1 MPLGAASLNRIA
13 RAILVAILVGVLG
26 ALGAT
31 APVLASAR
39 VPKVVVIVG
48 PVGSMTA
55 GFRAQG
61 EAAAKAAEAGG
72 AQVVRVYSPNA
83 TWPIVQR
90 ATEGASIVVYL
101 GHGNGWPS
109 PYRDTLYPPAQN
121 GFGLNPV
128 AGADDTAH
136 QYFGEAFIERLR
148 LAPNAVV
155 LLHHLCYASG
165 NSEPGLSEGTLADS
179 ILRVDNFASGFLR
192 AGARAVVA
200 EGHLGPAYY
209 VRALLTS
216 RLAIE
221 QIWQRSPTAHGNEL
235 SAASVRSPGYTERL
249 DPDRPDGGYFRSLVS
264 AGLTAEAVRAGAA
277 GSAGAIFVGPGQP
290 SLADLGL
297 TFGTPS
303 LRSMP
308 VAGSLSRLTLPISKA
323 GLAGLPKATEVG
335 VRWDPLL
342 LDPAPTASADP
353 GASPGA
359 SPTPSPGVSP
369 TPSPTADPS
378 PVPVIDASPAPTAT
392 PDPADDAPAVDLVVP
407 EQQGSI
413 VSLATV
419 TRTSDGLALDVRYP
433 SAPGLYRLVATL
445 HTSAGV
451 AYDAAT
457 QALLAPVLVRVSGPI
472 AAAFGVASSL
482 TAPASSSATI
492 AVRVVNAGT
501 GAWDVASSAPPA
513 GLADELLSWLRTGRL
528 PAHLVATWVSTAGAE
543 VPQPVSVVLDPGVS
557 APGGSATMLIPL
569 MAPTAPGDY
578 LLLLDVVSPAHGTL
592 SALGSQPA
600 MVRVTVAPAATPGP
614 ATAPFPP
621 GLRG

>member
-13 RAILVAILVGVLG
+13 RATIVAIIVGVLG

-48 PVGSMTA
+48 PVGSLTA
-55 GFRAQG
+55 GFLAQG
-61 EAAAKAAEAGG
+61 EAAAKAAEAAG

-83 TWPIVQR
+83 TWPVVQR
-90 ATEGASIVVYL
+90 ATDGASILVYL

-128 AGADDTAH
+128 AGVDDTTH

-155 LLHHLCYASG
+155 QLHHLCYASG
-165 NSEPGLSEGTLADS
+165 NSEPGLPEGTQADS

-209 VRALLTS
+209 VKALLAS
-216 RLAIE
+216 RLTIE
-221 QIWQRSPTAHGNEL
+221 QIWQRSPTAHGNAF
-235 SAASVRSPGYTERL
+235 SVASVRSPGYTERL

-277 GSAGAIFVGPGQP
+277 GSAGAVFVGPGQP
-290 SLADLGL
+290 SLAGLGL
-297 TFGTPS
+297 SFGIPT
-303 LRSMP
+303 LRSLP
-308 VAGSLSRLTLPISKA
+308 VAGSLSRLTLPISKTA
-323 GLAGLPKATEVG
+323 LASLPGATEVG
-335 VRWDPLL
+335 VRWDPIL
-342 LDPAPTASADP
+342 LDPAPAPSADP
-353 GASPGA
+353 GG
-359 SPTPSPGVSP
+359 
-369 TPSPTADPS
+369 
-378 PVPVIDASPAPTAT
+378 SPAPSPMPTIPVSPAPAAT
-392 PDPADDAPAVDLVVP
+392 PDPAGDAPAVDLVVP

-419 TRTSDGLALDVRYP
+419 VRTSDGLALDVRYP

-472 AAAFGVASSL
+472 AAAFGVASSI
-482 TAPASSSATI
+482 TAPTGSSTTI

-528 PAHLVATWVSTAGAE
+528 PAHLVATWVSTAGAD
-543 VPQPVSVVLDPGVS
+543 VPQPVSVVLDPTVS
-557 APGGSATMLIPL
+557 VPGGSATMLIPL
-569 MAPTAPGDY
+569 VTPAAPGDY

-600 MVRVTVAPAATPGP
+600 MVRVTVGPAATPGP

-621 GLRG
+621 GRRG

>member
-13 RAILVAILVGVLG
+13 RATLVAILVGVLG

-31 APVLASAR
+31 APVQASAR

-61 EAAAKAAEAGG
+61 EAAAKAAEAQG

-83 TWPIVQR
+83 TWPVVQR
-90 ATEGASIVVYL
+90 AAEGASILIYL

-109 PYRDTLYPPAQN
+109 PYRDSLHPPSQN

-128 AGADDTAH
+128 AGVDDSAH

-165 NSEPGLSEGTLADS
+165 NSEPGLPDGTQAES

-209 VRALLTS
+209 VRALLTL
-216 RLAIE
+216 RLTIE

-235 SAASVRSPGYTERL
+235 SAASLRSPGYTERL

-323 GLAGLPKATEVG
+323 GLASLPKATAVG
-335 VRWDPLL
+335 VRWDPIL
-342 LDPAPTASADP
+342 LDPAPAPSADRGASP
-353 GASPGA
+353 GPSPGA
-359 SPTPSPGVSP
+359 SPSPSPS
-369 TPSPTADPS
+369 AEPS
-378 PVPVIDASPAPTAT
+378 PVPAIDASPAPTAT
-392 PDPADDAPAVDLVVP
+392 PDPAGDAPAVDLVVP

-413 VSLATV
+413 VSLATIA
-419 TRTSDGLALDVRYP
+419 RTSDGLALDVRYP
-433 SAPGLYRLVATL
+433 ASPGLYRLVATL

-472 AAAFGVASSL
+472 AAAFGVASSII
-482 TAPASSSATI
+482 TPASSSTTI

-501 GAWDVASSAPPA
+501 AAWDAASSAPPA

-528 PAHLVATWVSTAGAE
+528 PAHLVATWVSTAGAAI
-543 VPQPVSVVLDPGVS
+543 PRPASVVLDPAVS
-557 APGGSATMLIPL
+557 APDGSATMLVPL
-569 MAPTAPGDY
+569 VSPAAPGDY

-600 MVRVTVAPAATPGP
+600 MVRVTVAPAAPPGP
-614 ATAPFPP
+614 STAPFPP
-621 GLRG
+621 GRRG